1 MSNVFTKSDGFKSE
15 YSCAVVRVGELIP
28 VEGSDFLAKTQV
40 FGTQIVV
47 RKDEIK
53 EGDVMIYAANET
65 QLNERFLSVN
75 NLFEIGCR
83 EKNANAEEV
92 QAIMKAYE
100 PIKEEADRYRQEAKS
115 LKAKIDKATGNAA
128 KFNKKAAKMK
138 AKLANMEEGSDEYL
152 IVKGDMENALAK
164 AEKCTADAMANTTPY
179 TNAKNKAK
187 EITDTGADIIAEAKK
202 HCGFFNKYGRVRC
215 IVLKGEP
222 SFGFLFKP
230 ENLRLFD
237 SSIMLSD
244 VDNYVD
250 QEFDTVNGELFVKA
264 YVPPV
269 KERPE
274 RGSRAGKAQKKL
286 NRFDRMVEGE
296 FNFHYTTDQFQK
308 MVTLF
313 KPEDKVDISV
323 KQHGTSIVIGKL
335 HVKEPIKLPFFKR
348 LFNKFI
354 DWTGLFKSH
363 KVIDYKIVYGPV
375 YSSRTVIKN
384 KYINKDVNGG
394 FYGKDIWSEYGD
406 IIYPYLDE
414 GMTVYGEICGY
425 LTDTET
431 PIQKTYDYGCDKGEN
446 TIMFY
451 RITTPVEVDGEVKL
465 REWEVQEVFEW
476 TEKLKERM
484 YQNGDP
490 LNAVRVQPI
499 NVLYHG
505 TLEDLYPDLDPE
517 NHWAAN
523 LLDMMKHDKK
533 RFGMEEN
540 EPLCTHHQVPREGIC
555 IRKCGST
562 KPACYKLKTDAF
574 FLGESVRM
582 DAGEVDIEMADNY
595 GDEPETV

>member
-1 MSNVFTKSDGFKSE
+1 MEQEERSLNFIEQIVEKDLAEGVNDGRIQTRFPPEPNGYLHIGHVKAICMDFGIAEKYNGVCNLRFDDTNPAKEDTEYVETIERDIRWLGFKWGQI
-15 YSCAVVRVGELIP
+15 YYA
-28 VEGSDFLAKTQV
+28 SDYFQ
-40 FGTQIVV
+40 
-47 RKDEIK
+47 
-53 EGDVMIYAANET
+53 
-65 QLNERFLSVN
+65 QLYDL
-75 NLFEIGCR
+75 
-83 EKNANAEEV
+83 
-92 QAIMKAYE
+92 AIMFIKAGKAYV
-100 PIKEEADRYRQEAKS
+100 
-115 LKAKIDKATGNAA
+115 
-128 KFNKKAAKMK
+128 
-138 AKLANMEEGSDEYL
+138 DEQT
-152 IVKGDMENALAK
+152 
-164 AEKCTADAMANTTPY
+164 AEQ
-179 TNAKNKAK
+179 
-187 EITDTGADIIAEAKK
+187 IAEQ
-202 HCGFFNKYGRVRC
+202 
-215 IVLKGEP
+215 KGTPTEP
-222 SFGFLFKP
+222 GVASP
-230 ENLRLFD
+230 YRDRPIEENLRLFD

-264 YVPPV
+264 YVPPI

-274 RGSRAGKAQKKL
+274 RRSRAGKAQKKL
-286 NRFDRMVEGE
+286 NRFDRMIDGE

-313 KPEDKVDISV
+313 KPEDIVDISV

-335 HVKEPIKLPFFKR
+335 HVKQPIKLSFFKR
-348 LFNKFI
+348 MFNKFV
-354 DWTGLFKSH
+354 DWSGWFKSH
-363 KVIDYKIVYGPV
+363 RITDYEIVYGPV
-375 YSSRTVIKN
+375 YSSRTQIRN
-384 KYINKDVNGG
+384 KYINNDVNGG
-394 FYGKDIWSEYGD
+394 YYGEDIWSEYGD

-425 LTDTET
+425 LTNTET

-451 RITTPVEVDGEVKL
+451 RITTTNEDGSK

-484 YQNGDP
+484 YQNDDP
-490 LNAVRVQPI
+490 LNALRIQPI
-499 NVLYHG
+499 NLLYHG
-505 TLEDLYPDLDPE
+505 TLEDLYPDLDPD
-517 NHWAAN
+517 NHWVVN
-523 LLDMMKHDKK
+523 LLDRMKDDKE

>member
-1 MSNVFTKSDGFKSE
+1 MSNAFTKSEGFKSE
-15 YSCAVVRVGELIP
+15 YSCAVVKVGELIP
-28 VEGSDFLAKTQV
+28 IEGSDFLAKTNV

-53 EGDVMIYAANET
+53 EGDIMIYAANET
-65 QLNERFLSVN
+65 ELNHDFLSAN

-83 EKNANAEEV
+83 EKNANAAEV
-92 QAIMKAYE
+92 DEIMKDYE
-100 PIKEEADRYRQEAKS
+100 PIKEKADKYRQEAKRIKTS
-115 LKAKIDKATGNAA
+115 IDKLTGNAS
-128 KFNKKAAKMK
+128 KLTKKANKLRT
-138 AKLANMEEGSDEYL
+138 KLANMKEGTEEYE
-152 IVKGDMENALAK
+152 IAKREMEAYELK
-164 AEKCTADAMANTTPY
+164 AEDATKRAMAQTTDY
-179 TNAKNKAK
+179 VNNKNKAK
-187 EITDTGADIIAEAKK
+187 EIADTGADIIAEAKK

-230 ENLRLFD
+230 ENLQKFEPGLTF
-237 SSIMLSD
+237 SD
-244 VDNYVD
+244 VSEYVG
-250 QEFDTVNGELFVKA
+250 QEFDTVNGVLFVKA
-264 YVPPV
+264 FVPPV

-274 RGSRAGKAQKKL
+274 RGSRQSRAQKKVE
-286 NRFDRMVEGE
+286 RFNRMVDGE
-296 FNFHYTTDQFQK
+296 FYLHYTTDQFQK

-313 KPEDKVDISV
+313 KPEDVVDISV
-323 KQHGTSIVIGKL
+323 KRHGTSIVIGKV
-335 HVKEPIKLPFFKR
+335 HVKQPIKLSFFKR
-348 LFNKFI
+348 MFNKFV
-354 DWTGLFKSH
+354 DTTGLMKSCR
-363 KVIDYKIVYGPV
+363 ITDYEVVYGPV
-375 YSSRTVIKN
+375 YSSRTQIRN
-384 KYINKDVNGG
+384 KYITDKSNNG
-394 FYGKDIWSEYGD
+394 FYGVDIWTEYGD

-414 GMTVYGEICGY
+414 GMTVYGEICGFI
-425 LTDTET
+425 TNSET
-431 PIQKTYDYGCDKGEN
+431 AIQKTYDYGCDKGEN
-446 TIMFY
+446 NIMFY
-451 RITTPVEVDGEVKL
+451 RITTTNEDGSK

-517 NHWAAN
+517 NHWAVN

-555 IRKCGST
+555 IRKCGSQ
-562 KPACYKLKTDAF
+562 KPSCYKLKTDAF

-582 DAGEVDIEMADNY
+582 DSADVDIEMSEGY
-595 GDEPETV
+595 GNEETEG